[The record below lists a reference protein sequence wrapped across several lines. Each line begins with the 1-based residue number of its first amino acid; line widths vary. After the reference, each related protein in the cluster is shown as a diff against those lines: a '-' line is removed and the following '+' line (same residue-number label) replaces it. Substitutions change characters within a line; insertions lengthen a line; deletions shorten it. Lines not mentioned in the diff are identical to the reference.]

1 VYSVIIPTEIRD
13 YFGDRSMGVETMTVR
28 LGLVKASLLSMILIN
43 VGGMLC
49 GTAFFLKFFYRP
61 YPILNGFLLFI
72 VVAIFYV
79 LRQYKKLYSLSKKYE
94 TIKKDSIAEEIIDL
108 AAHNPKWITVVT
120 QSLVLM
126 SIVLLVEKI
135 LL

>member
-1 VYSVIIPTEIRD
+1 
-13 YFGDRSMGVETMTVR
+13 
-28 LGLVKASLLSMILIN
+28 
-43 VGGMLC
+43 MLC
-49 GTAFFLKFFYRP
+49 GTAFFLKLFYGS

-79 LRQYKKLYSLSKKYE
+79 LRQYNKLYSLSKKYE
-94 TIKKDSIAEEIIDL
+94 SIQKDSISEEIIDL